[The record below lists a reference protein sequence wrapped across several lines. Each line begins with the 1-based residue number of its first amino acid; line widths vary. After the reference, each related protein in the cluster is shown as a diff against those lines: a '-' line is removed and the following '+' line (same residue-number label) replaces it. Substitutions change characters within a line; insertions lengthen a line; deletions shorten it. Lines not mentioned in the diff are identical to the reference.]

1 MQLSKFISDI
11 GGVLGLWLGMSV
23 LTACE
28 FFEFGIDL
36 FVFSIYQFIQY
47 KKEQGE
53 KNDSKVVNARSIQPF
68 EEQSQMR
75 FSAVQ
80 PSRFSVGIGSVEQME
95 MSEVT

>member
-1 MQLSKFISDI
+1 MSKFISDI

-47 KKEQGE
+47 KKEQEE
-53 KNDSKVVNARSIQPF
+53 KKDSKDANDRSIQSF
-68 EEQSQMR
+68 EQQSQMH

-80 PSRFSVGIGSVEQME
+80 RSSFSVGIGTVEQME
-95 MSEVT
+95 MSEVA

>member
-1 MQLSKFISDI
+1 MSKFISDI

-36 FVFSIYQFIQY
+36 FVFSICQFIQY

-53 KNDSKVVNARSIQPF
+53 KKDSKVANDRSIQPF
-68 EEQSQMR
+68 EQSQMGL
-75 FSAVQ
+75 SAVQ
-80 PSRFSVGIGSVEQME
+80 RSSFSVGIGTVEQME
-95 MSEVT
+95 MSEVE